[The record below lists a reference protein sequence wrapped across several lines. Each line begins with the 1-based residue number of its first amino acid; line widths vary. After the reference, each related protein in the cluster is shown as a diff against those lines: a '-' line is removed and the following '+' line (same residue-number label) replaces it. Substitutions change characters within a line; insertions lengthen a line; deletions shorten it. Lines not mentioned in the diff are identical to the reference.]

1 VIKTLFILL
10 SLKSKFDLLICS
22 KRGRIYFFLFLPYL
36 LTFDLIVSCKNSK
49 RIKLTPTNEF
59 IFETDFQYNYKNSN
73 IIYSNELKKEVIY
86 FADIVTKKKISFFE
100 LNGKKLY
107 DIPLNYVTNNGYDID
122 SYEVLNKDSVTVLT
136 LYSNIVF
143 LLNKKGDCLKTVY
156 LDSLIKNKNKNR
168 FEYYSIKYK
177 NKNNFILAVNWLGSD
192 TSKIPQNSYT
202 HLEYF
207 YRNLPLQPK
216 LVSLNIFN
224 SNQNKVKWG
233 LDSAYSKITKNNEL
247 NIFVETNK
255 FLSTEKNIYFYSWYS
270 DKIFQINKENL
281 KLEKKITID
290 ANGQNIGVDPKFLNQ
305 KNQNYIFDSVSI
317 GLQSQASISNV
328 IFDKYRNFFY
338 VIVANKHD
346 IKHKGK
352 GRNYSLL
359 IYDKNFE
366 KINEVYLDK
375 ELYLPSLLFPS
386 KKGVLIG
393 INSKQN
399 DNHNYAKFKL
409 FKVDY

>member
-1 VIKTLFILL
+1 MIKFKIEVIICISFLVL
-10 SLKSKFDLLICS
+10 SCLI
-22 KRGRIYFFLFLPYL
+22 F
-36 LTFDLIVSCKNSK
+36 SCRNKNSK
-49 RIKLTPTNEF
+49 KIKLTPTNEF
-59 IFETDFQYNYKNSN
+59 TYETDFLYNYKNSKL
-73 IIYSNELKKEVIY
+73 IYSNELKKEIIY

-107 DIPLNYVTNNGYDID
+107 DIPLNYATKNGYEID
-122 SYEVLNKDSVTVLT
+122 SYEVLNKDSVAVLT

-143 LLNKKGDCLKTVY
+143 LLNKKGDCLKAVY
-156 LDSLIKNKNKNR
+156 LDSLIKDMNKNR
-168 FEYYSIKYK
+168 YEYYSIKCTS
-177 NKNNFILAVNWLGSD
+177 KNNFVLAANWLGSD
-192 TSKIPQNSYT
+192 TSKIPQNSYA

-224 SNQNKVKWG
+224 SIENNVIWG

-247 NIFVETNK
+247 NIFAETNK

-270 DKIFQINKENL
+270 DKILQINKENL

-290 ANGQNIGVDPKFLNQ
+290 ANGQKIGVVPKFLNQ

-328 IFDKYRNFFY
+328 VFDKYRNFFY

-366 KINEVYLDK
+366 KISEVYLDK

-386 KKGVLIG
+386 KDGVLIG

>member
-1 VIKTLFILL
+1 MIK
-10 SLKSKFDLLICS
+10 
-22 KRGRIYFFLFLPYL
+22 
-36 LTFDLIVSCKNSK
+36 
-49 RIKLTPTNEF
+49 IKLEVIIYISFLVLSGLISSCINKNLKEIKITPIKNLEY
-59 IFETDFQYNYKNSN
+59 ETGFDYNYKNAKVF
-73 IIYSNELKKEVIY
+73 YSQELNRELIY
-86 FADIVTKKKISFFE
+86 FADIVTQKKISFFD

-122 SYEVLNKDSVTVLT
+122 SYEVLNKDSVAVLT
-136 LYSNIVF
+136 LYNNIVF

-156 LDSLIKNKNKNR
+156 LDSLIKDKNKNR

-177 NKNNFILAVNWLGSD
+177 NKNNFVLAANWLGSD
-192 TSKIPQNSYT
+192 TSKIPQNSYA

-224 SNQNKVKWG
+224 SNQHNVLWG

-255 FLSTEKNIYFYSWYS
+255 FLSTEKNIFFYSWYS
-270 DKIFQINKENL
+270 NKIFQINKENL
-281 KLEKKITID
+281 QLEKKITID
-290 ANGQNIGVDPKFLNQ
+290 ANGQNIGVVPKYLNQ

-338 VIVANKHD
+338 VIIANKHD
-346 IKHKGK
+346 IKYKGK
-352 GRNYSLL
+352 GRNYSILV
-359 IYDKNFE
+359 YDKNFE

-375 ELYLPSLLFPS
+375 ELYLPSLLFPC
-386 KKGVLIG
+386 KEGVLIG
-393 INSKQN
+393 IDSKTN
-399 DNHNYAKFKL
+399 DNHSYAKFKL